1 MRRAAI
7 AVLALAVL
15 AAAGAIAAEIYPA
28 KPVRLIVPF
37 PPGGGTDI
45 IARLV
50 GQKFSAQVGQPLV
63 IDNRGGANAI
73 IGTDLAAK
81 SPGDGYTLLVV
92 LPASMAVNP
101 ALYPNLPYDP
111 LRDFAPVIQFN
122 SIPLLMAAHPSLP
135 AKTVAALIQLARSR
149 PGQVIFA
156 SSGTGGSS
164 HLALELFKLMTRTDM
179 VHVPYKGGGPAMND
193 LLGGQV
199 QLYAGTVIG
208 VLPFVKTGKLRALG
222 VTSLRR
228 IENLPEIPAI
238 AETVAGYE
246 SVVWQGIV
254 APRATPE
261 AIVSRLNTEFAQILN
276 RPEVRERFIA
286 DGTIVVGGSAAQFA
300 ILIKSEIAGYAR
312 LVKVAGVKVEQN

>member
-179 VHVPYKGGGPAMND
+179 VHVPYKGGGPAMNE

>member
-179 VHVPYKGGGPAMND
+179 VHVPYKGGGPAMNE

-199 QLYAGTVIG
+199 QLYAGTVIA

>member
-1 MRRAAI
+1 MRCVAVIFLLLAA
-7 AVLALAVL
+7 L
-15 AAAGAIAAEIYPA
+15 AAAGAGAAENYPA

-45 IARLV
+45 VARLM
-50 GQKFSAQVGQPLV
+50 GQKFGEQVGQQLV

-81 SPGDGYTLLVV
+81 SPGDGYTLLMVV
-92 LPASMAVNP
+92 PASMAVNP
-101 ALYPNLPYDP
+101 ALYPNLPYDS

-122 SIPLLMAAHPSLP
+122 SIPLLMAAHPALP
-135 AKTVAALIQLARSR
+135 AKTVGALIQLARSR

-156 SSGTGGSS
+156 SSGNGGSS
-164 HLALELFKLMTRTDM
+164 HLALELFKLMTKTEM

-199 QLYAGTVIG
+199 PLYAGTVIG

-222 VTSLRR
+222 VTSARR
-228 IENLPEIPAI
+228 IDNLPEIPAI
-238 AETVAGYE
+238 AETVPGYE

-254 APRATPE
+254 APRATSE
-261 AIVSRLNTEFAQILN
+261 AIVSRLNTEFARILN

-286 DGTIVVGGSAAQFA
+286 DGAIIVGGSAAQFA
-300 ILIKSEIAGYAR
+300 TLIKSEIAGYAR
-312 LVKVAGVKVEQN
+312 LLKVAGVKADQN